1 MPYYHTCSICGAT
14 LDPGEKCDCRDLE
27 ALREK
32 AIAAVLALPQ
42 DKQQLVLEFV
52 RAQQAKRK
60 APCVLADQSTTQRA

>member
-32 AIAAVLALPQ
+32 VMAAVLALPQ
-42 DKQQLVLEFV
+42 DKQQLVPEFIE
-52 RAQQAKRK
+52 RQRK

>member
-32 AIAAVLALPQ
+32 VMATVLALPQ
-42 DKQQLVLEFV
+42 DKQQLVLEFIE
-52 RAQQAKRK
+52 RR
-60 APCVLADQSTTQRA
+60 TQRYQRRALFCRE